1 MDNLDLHAFNSNTNN
16 NTQNSTTMVTTQ
28 NDNKLHILLEDVK
41 TAMEG
46 VMNHVHPTPKQTV
59 YTHEEVLAILDHA
72 REDYKD
78 NTSIDTISG
87 YTTYHFDDCSD
98 VGGLEVEIRGEIEVD
113 LSECSHHNLDIEV
126 DTQVSDNEDWI
137 TEAMDILQAKLRSEA
152 KAKEQ
157 AIEDM
162 ANSTKAYPQFESQM
176 DEGELVDEDE
186 DAKTDEA

>member
-46 VMNHVHPTPKQTV
+46 VMNHVHPTPKQAV

-72 REDYKD
+72 REDFND
-78 NTSIDTISG
+78 HVSIESVSG
-87 YTTYHFDDCSD
+87 YTTYFFDDCSD
-98 VGGLEVEIRGEIEVD
+98 VGGLEVELRGEIEVD
-113 LSECSHHNLDIEV
+113 LSECSHHNMDVKV
-126 DTQVSDNEDWI
+126 DLPVDDNEEWI
-137 TEAMDILQAKLRSEA
+137 KDALEMREAKLISEA

-157 AIEDM
+157 AIEDI
-162 ANSTKAYPQFESQM
+162 ANSTKAYPQ
-176 DEGELVDEDE
+176 EDV
-186 DAKTDEA
+186 KTDEA